1 MAGNSIL
8 PRILLLLLLFN
19 TLLHIYIQR
28 EKSDFKSSEGKSQK
42 NYKNDKV
49 IITKKII
56 IKLKHKKKDTHK
68 GKINATRLNRGSIRC
83 KRKACKATQMR
94 LSGVYGRAAPKES
107 FNSVRCRLGKSIP

>member
-8 PRILLLLLLFN
+8 PRILLLLLLLFN
-19 TLLHIYIQR
+19 TLLHIYIQG
-28 EKSDFKSSEGKSQK
+28 EKSDFKSSEGKSKK

-56 IKLKHKKKDTHK
+56 IKLKHKEKDTHK

-83 KRKACKATQMR
+83 KRKACKAIQMR
-94 LSGVYGRAAPKES
+94 LSEVYGREAPKETL
-107 FNSVRCRLGKSIP
+107 VLTLLDAD